1 MIVKNNCSL
10 QKALKVL
17 TIRQFK
23 GKVKKRTAGI
33 VTFPHIGAVIRSLLI
48 SSIITLINFNF

>member
-48 SSIITLINFNF
+48 SSIITLIKF